1 MILLIIIIT
10 ALILYI
16 TFWIP
21 SYITRKDNYKYYKP
35 TYEAIKNKEYV
46 LLSNTPGFED
56 GLIIFRHK
64 ETIDTIPKWSIT
76 DDEIIY
82 FRGTKSI
89 KLTKGY
95 IHKTFIPFFEPYTNY
110 WYHKIKE
117 QIMANSSIE
126 NMRDYK
132 LKQLNIK

>member
-1 MILLIIIIT
+1 MIILLIIPIV
-10 ALILYI
+10 ASILYI
-16 TFWIP
+16 TFWLP
-21 SYITRKDNYKYYKP
+21 SYLTLKDNYKYYKQ

-46 LLSNTPGFED
+46 LLSNTD
-56 GLIIFRHK
+56 GLIIFRPK

-76 DDEIIY
+76 DEEIIY
-82 FRGTKSI
+82 FCGTKSI

-95 IHKTFIPFFEPYTNY
+95 IHKTFIPFFDPYTTY

-117 QIMANSSIE
+117 QIMINSSIE

-132 LKQLNIK
+132 LKQLNIN